1 MPDRALRVCAD
12 TSFLIRLLNDRD
24 PLHAN
29 AKGYFRTLLEHDA
42 TILLSTIAIAEYCV
56 RGRLE
61 ELPLQAMRV
70 VPFEVSHA
78 ERAGMFARVA
88 FEERVRVEERVI
100 IPNDCK
106 LLAQADVEGANYYL
120 TSDSRS
126 RSIHEALKSSFGIT
140 FQFVDIRE
148 PVPKTFGVR

>member
-29 AKGYFRTLLEHDA
+29 AKAYFRTLLEHDA
-42 TILLSTIAIAEYCV
+42 TILLSTVAIAEYCV

-61 ELPLQAMRV
+61 ELPLQV
-70 VPFEVSHA
+70 VQVIPFDISHA
-78 ERAGMFARVA
+78 VRAGEFARIA
-88 FEERVRVEERVI
+88 FEERVRVDERVI

-106 LLAQADVEGANYYL
+106 LLAQTDVEQAGYYL
-120 TSDSRS
+120 TSDARS
-126 RSIHEALKSSFGIT
+126 HTIYDLLRTRLGVS
-140 FQFVDIRE
+140 FQFVNIRE
-148 PVPKTFGVR
+148 SVNEVFGF